1 MYGAGITKNILPPDT
16 VGGHI
21 SIVPTIIE
29 LIAPRGFIY
38 YSIMPSMFESF
49 GVAFNLNSYITQN
62 TAGKI
67 DSDVWEILPQVAS
80 GNLTQINLSDERNF
94 SKEVV
99 RAVRTV
105 GWWLLTKGVDVV
117 HNENP

>member
-1 MYGAGITKNILPPDT
+1 MYGAGIHKKILPPDV
-16 VGGHI
+16 VGGHM

-38 YSIMPSMFESF
+38 YSIVPSLFNSF
-49 GVAFNLNSYITQN
+49 GVSFDTFSYITQN

-80 GNLTQINLSDERNF
+80 AKLTQINLPNER
-94 SKEVV
+94 SHAMDVV

-105 GWWLLTKGVDVV
+105 GWWILTQGL
-117 HNENP
+117 EF

>member
-1 MYGAGITKNILPPDT
+1 M
-16 VGGHI
+16 

-38 YSIMPSMFESF
+38 YSIAPSLFNSF
-49 GVAFNLNSYITQN
+49 GVAFDLESYITQN
-62 TAGKI
+62 TAGRI

-80 GNLTQINLSDERNF
+80 VNLPQVNLPNER
-94 SKEVV
+94 KHAMQVV

-105 GWWLLTKGVDVV
+105 AWWLLTKGPDF
-117 HNENP
+117 